1 MYDALN
7 VLMAMNIIT
16 KEKKEIMWKGLPTT
30 TENDVEHL
38 RAEKARAAA
47 QIEKKNA
54 YLQELV
60 EQYQSYQALLQRNAA
75 RAAAGVVPS
84 GIQLPF
90 ILVQTKPQATVE
102 VGLKQ

>member
-1 MYDALN
+1 
-7 VLMAMNIIT
+7 
-16 KEKKEIMWKGLPTT
+16 
-30 TENDVEHL
+30 
-38 RAEKARAAA
+38 
-47 QIEKKNA
+47 
-54 YLQELV
+54 V

-102 VGLKQ
+102 VGLKQSCGPMSSATYYTAEEIMRSYIIHKTLYRCSSRHPPHAVTVLATSSTT